1 MTQNGEPTG
10 GTLAQQMFGPQA
22 GVYAES
28 KVHIRD
34 DSLDSVQRL
43 TDPAL
48 RQAQGDAAGATPYR
62 WAVDIGTG
70 AGFTAFAVAEVS
82 ERVVATDITQPMLR
96 QARRISGERA
106 LPNVRLSQNAAES
119 LPFADGSLDLI
130 TCRVAAHHFRD
141 FEAALDEARRTLRPG
156 GSLVMADSIAPE
168 DHTVA
173 EWMNDIELRRDFSHI
188 ENRKIS
194 VIRGMLQD
202 RGFEVA
208 GSENQRVYLWF
219 NDWVARTKVAEEE
232 AEALRREFQEA
243 IPAVREA
250 FQVGEMEE
258 DGDFLF
264 SWPCWIFRAVKG

>member
-1 MTQNGEPTG
+1 MTQNQQQSG

-43 TDPAL
+43 TGPDFLP
-48 RQAQGDAAGATPYR
+48 GATPYR

-70 AGFTAFAVAEVS
+70 AGFTAFAMSEVS

-96 QARRISGERA
+96 QAKRISGERN
-106 LPNVRLSQNAAES
+106 LGNLSLSQNAAES

-168 DHTVA
+168 DDAVA

-188 ENRKIS
+188 QNRKIS
-194 VIRGMLQD
+194 AITQLLND
-202 RGFEVA
+202 RGFEVV
-208 GSENQRVYLWF
+208 GSENERVYLWF
-219 NDWVARTKVAEEE
+219 NDWVTRTKVADEE
-232 AEALRREFQEA
+232 AAGLRCDFQEA
-243 IPAVREA
+243 APEVKEA
-250 FQVGEMEE
+250 FQVGEPEE